1 MTEVPRVDAW
11 LGTQPQRILV
21 FRALVLG
28 DMLCMIPALRALRRA
43 YPQANVTLVSLPWAR
58 EFVARFP
65 MYFDDF
71 LEFPGFP
78 GLPER
83 VFDVV
88 NFPDFLKTVH
98 HRRFDLAL
106 QMHGSGSFVNPLTV
120 MFNARRSAGFYLP
133 GEYCPDA
140 ETYLPYP
147 EDVSEVWRHLRLMQH
162 LGIPLDGD
170 ELELPVFAKDR
181 SEFEQ
186 LPESLLLQDSPYV
199 CIHPGARY
207 LSRRWPAER
216 YAQVGDL
223 LVAEG
228 YRVVITGA
236 TSEAPLADA
245 VSQAMT
251 QPHLNLAGKTTL
263 GTLAVLLQGT
273 RLLISNDTGVSHVA
287 AALKVPSVVVVTGS
301 DPQRWAPLNRQLHQ
315 LVMRPMECRP
325 CEHRVCP
332 IGFGCAEQVT
342 VQDVA
347 DKALEMLSHYRQ
359 RAERSSAI
367 AMEHNRSP
375 ALRS

>member
-1 MTEVPRVDAW
+1 MTEAPCIDAW
-11 LGTQPQRILV
+11 LGTQPQRIVV

-28 DMLCMIPALRALRRA
+28 DMLCMIPALRALRGA
-43 YPQANVTLVSLPWAR
+43 YPQANITLVSLPWAR

-83 VFDVV
+83 AFDAGS
-88 NFPDFLKTVH
+88 FPDFLKEIH
-98 HRRFDLAL
+98 SRQFDLAL

-120 MFNARRSAGFYLP
+120 MFGARRSAGFYLS

-147 EDVSEVWRHLRLMQH
+147 ENVPEVWRHLRLMQH
-162 LGIPLDGD
+162 LGIPLAGD
-170 ELELPVFAKDR
+170 ELELPIFAADR
-181 SEFEQ
+181 REFGQ
-186 LPESLLLQDSPYV
+186 LAEAVLLHDSPYV

-236 TSEAPLADA
+236 ASEAPLADA

-342 VQDVA
+342 VRDVA
-347 DKALEMLSHYRQ
+347 DKALEMLSRDRQ
-359 RAERSSAI
+359 PAERSTTATKFQRDI
-367 AMEHNRSP
+367 P
-375 ALRS
+375 ALRT